1 MSTRGVVL
9 LSRQKHRH
17 PYNTHEI
24 WYRHMDTY
32 PMGLGVE
39 LLNDLANY
47 LKSDPD
53 DFELDIEEIIVHNT
67 QEKYP
72 HCVDNPAD
80 AFHKVQG
87 DLEWIYCI
95 ELDPQKLEYSE
106 FHIYKVVRMWNSTVC
121 DDFVYDCYSKWFKDL
136 PKSESEILADMEK
149 LDEQSTVMQAGFR
162 AFGAAIERKPM
173 ADLER
178 KGWQLEREH
187 DRLNEVIDNTDDEDE
202 ANLAFE
208 SLKNVKVKLV
218 SVHQEK
224 NAIQAKMEKA
234 KGVAW

>member
-32 PMGLGVE
+32 PMGLGVD

-47 LKSDPD
+47 LRSDPD

-72 HCVDNPAD
+72 HCVDDPAD

-95 ELDPQKLEYSE
+95 ELYPQKLEYSE
-106 FHIYKVVRMWNSTVC
+106 FHIYKVVRMWNSTIC

-136 PKSESEILADMEK
+136 PSLESEILADMEQ
-149 LDEQSTVMQAGFR
+149 LDEQSTIMQAGFR
-162 AFGAAIERKPM
+162 AFSAALERKPLV
-173 ADLER
+173 DLER
-178 KGWQLEREH
+178 KAWQTEH
-187 DRLNEVIDNTDDEDE
+187 EHNRLYQVIDNTDDPDE
-202 ANLAFE
+202 LREAKLSLETVQDKLGVVYTELATM
-208 SLKNVKVKLV
+208 KGK
-218 SVHQEK
+218 
-224 NAIQAKMEKA
+224 IEKA
-234 KGVAW
+234 NGMAR